1 MTGFVVQKK
10 DKMAA
15 GKEICCNAGAKAED
29 NEDEEIPVDG
39 NMYKV
44 GKFAGMMLA
53 LLDTS
58 QGEIP
63 RRPCQG
69 KIRMAPGAPAVKKK
83 FLTCHQLQHPVQAL
97 SRHGWFSVAV

>member
-29 NEDEEIPVDG
+29 KEDEEIPVDG

-53 LLDTS
+53 LLDT
-58 QGEIP
+58 
-63 RRPCQG
+63 
-69 KIRMAPGAPAVKKK
+69 
-83 FLTCHQLQHPVQAL
+83 
-97 SRHGWFSVAV
+97 